1 MNFDQMPQDDI
12 ERLAFYQRERMRE
25 QREADR
31 IREKKKRGE
40 ATTEQEDVFWASSRF
55 GSASQCG
62 Y

>member
-1 MNFDQMPQDDI
+1 MNFREMPQDDI

-40 ATTEQEDVFWASSRF
+40 ETTEQEDVFWAYSRF
-55 GSASQCG
+55 GSASQ
-62 Y
+62 